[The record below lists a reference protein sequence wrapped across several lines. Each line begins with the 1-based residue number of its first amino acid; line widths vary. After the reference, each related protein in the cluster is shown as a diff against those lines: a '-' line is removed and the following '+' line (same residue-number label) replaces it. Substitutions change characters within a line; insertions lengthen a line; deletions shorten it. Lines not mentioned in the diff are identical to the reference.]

1 MTNYNPDSLRALFKR
16 STGKRGEWNLSMLEV
31 ALSLHAD
38 AWEAIEADNATLAQI
53 YLRCADQLH
62 QAQADNAAL
71 REQAD
76 VDRSFIEQYQREV
89 AALRKDIEAEALA
102 HQGTIES
109 WMAESKAMHDEYA
122 ALNKRLEEA
131 ETGRKTDAEL
141 LFQAGCVFAL
151 SENPV
156 PAVRMFE
163 RAKKLGHPDAEEQLV
178 ALAGEDGDV

>member
-1 MTNYNPDSLRALFKR
+1 MTYTPDSLRALKR
-16 STGKRGEWNLSMLEV
+16 LLLRIGLNKWEAEQLD
-31 ALSLHAD
+31 ACAD
-38 AWEAIEADNATLAQI
+38 AWGADNYAHAVEIAAKDVLI
-53 YLRCADQLH
+53 
-62 QAQADNAAL
+62 AAL